1 VFIMENLNQIAILS
15 GLWICWCT
23 MHSLLITR
31 SVIAFFKN
39 ILKEKFAYYRLYYN
53 LFSILTLIPI
63 LFYPFSIRER
73 VLFDWPGAWLLL
85 KLAMYIAA
93 FKLFYGGYRVYDL
106 QYVVGLKQIRYF
118 STEKKLEPML
128 FKTSGILE
136 YVRHP
141 WYAGG
146 ILLIWGF
153 GDITDVSLVIKVIL
167 TGYFIIGTILEERKL
182 VVEIGEPYK
191 EYCRRVPMLIPWRR
205 INKI

>member
-1 VFIMENLNQIAILS
+1 MENLNQIAILS

-118 STEKKLEPML
+118 STEKKSEPMS

-182 VVEIGEPYK
+182 IVEIGEPYK
-191 EYCRRVPMLIPWRR
+191 EYCRRVPMLIPWKRVSF
-205 INKI
+205 

>member
-1 VFIMENLNQIAILS
+1 
-15 GLWICWCT
+15 

-31 SVIAFFKN
+31 GVIAFFKS

-53 LFSILTLIPI
+53 LFSILTLIPL

-118 STEKKLEPML
+118 SAEKKSEPMS

-153 GDITDVSLVIKVIL
+153 GDITDVSLAIKVIL